1 MMQTELTVLEN
12 NKIAEETVEMKL
24 GINNANP
31 ATDIGN
37 FTPGQFLHVKVGESD
52 TALLRRPISI
62 ADIDG
67 NGNITIIFKISGR
80 GTDMLSKRTSGSRVN
95 ALLPCGTGYPVD
107 NLKLDTALLVGG
119 GIGVPPLYYLG
130 KTLAGSGTRIISILG
145 FQKAEHVFYKEKFAE
160 LGESIIVTDDGS
172 YGEKGLVTD
181 CLSKMD
187 IDFDCFFSCGPT
199 PMLRAVTNKLSGRP
213 GYISVEQRMGC
224 GIGAC
229 YACVVPVK
237 GETGFKKICK
247 DGPVFAANEVSL

>member
-1 MMQTELTVLEN
+1 MMQTELIVLANE
-12 NKIAEETVEMKL
+12 KIADQTIEMQL
-24 GINNANP
+24 GLNSDNLG
-31 ATDIGN
+31 TEVQK
-37 FTPGQFLHVKVGESD
+37 FVPGQFLHVKVGEAD
-52 TALLRRPISI
+52 TTMLRRPISI
-62 ADIDG
+62 ADVDG

-80 GTDMLSKRTSGSRVN
+80 GTDMLSKQTAGSRID

-107 NLKLDTALLVGG
+107 NLNLDTALLIGG

-130 KTLAGSGTRIISILG
+130 KTLAARGTRIISILG
-145 FQKAEHVFYKEKFAE
+145 FQKADHVFYKEKFAE

-172 YGEKGLVTD
+172 YGEKGFVTD
-181 CLSKMD
+181 CLKEMD

-199 PMLRAVTNKLSGRP
+199 PMLQAVTNKLTGRH

-229 YACVVPVK
+229 YACVVPAK
-237 GETGFKKICK
+237 SGTGFKKICK